1 MKLSRYTYLMM
12 TGHICADIT
21 QGALPA
27 ILPFLIAE
35 GNITY
40 TSAAGLV
47 LATSSVS
54 SLLQPA
60 FGYLGDRGSNQWL
73 MALGIFLAGT
83 GFAIIGF
90 MDSYWGMFAAAAV
103 SGAGVALFHPE
114 GGKTANL
121 VAGENKGMGMGLFGA
136 GGNIGFTLGPMIA
149 SVTMVSF
156 GIKGT
161 AFFFFPA
168 IVVTVIFLMS
178 IKTLKKFMHMTASEN
193 DKKGY
198 SEDNEN
204 NWSSF
209 GRAVSI
215 VFIRSIIN
223 YGLLVF
229 VPLYWVGILGQSEA
243 SGSIKLTIMSGVGVF
258 ATLTGGKLADKLG
271 FVPVIR
277 AGNILMIPFLILL
290 LMTENILTA
299 TLLLIPIAFCNS
311 VPYSAM
317 IALSQSFLPKSVGLA
332 SGITLGLSVS
342 IGGMVSPFMGKIAD
356 IYGLTAAMYV
366 LLGFAVVAVFISFI
380 LPKEKSS

>member
-1 MKLSRYTYLMM
+1 
-12 TGHICADIT
+12 
-21 QGALPA
+21 
-27 ILPFLIAE
+27 
-35 GNITY
+35 
-40 TSAAGLV
+40 
-47 LATSSVS
+47 
-54 SLLQPA
+54 
-60 FGYLGDRGSNQWL
+60 
-73 MALGIFLAGT
+73 
-83 GFAIIGF
+83 
-90 MDSYWGMFAAAAV
+90 MFTAAAV

-114 GGKTANL
+114 GGKTANI

-136 GGNIGFTLGPMIA
+136 GGNIGFTIGPMVA

-168 IVVTVIFLMS
+168 LIVTVIFLMS
-178 IKTLKKFMHMTASEN
+178 IKTLKIFMHMTASEK
-193 DKKGY
+193 DKNGY
-198 SEDNEN
+198 YEDNEN
-204 NWSSF
+204 NWASF

-229 VPLYWVGILGQSEA
+229 IPLYWVGILGQSEV
-243 SGSIKLTIMSGVGVF
+243 SGSIKLTIMSGIGVF
-258 ATLTGGKLADKLG
+258 ATLAGGKLADKLG

-290 LMTENILTA
+290 LMTENILAA

-317 IALSQSFLPKSVGLA
+317 IALSQSFLPRSVGLA

-356 IYGLTAAMYV
+356 IYGLDAAMYV
-366 LLGFAVVAVFISFI
+366 LLGFALVAVAISFI
-380 LPKEKSS
+380 LPKEKGS